1 MHKWKAAAAI
11 AGIGAAMFAGVGT
24 ASAAPASQ
32 SQLLAEAHCANG
44 LWCSTGYFNS
54 GGAPLVIEFD
64 ASGGDDVGIY
74 ADVAHGNCITYRTT
88 VNAPPINWVCPSPGT
103 NNMWAQ
109 VALEDT
115 RNAARSMYIK
125 IYRG

>member
-1 MHKWKAAAAI
+1 MHKWKAAAAV

-24 ASAAPASQ
+24 ASAAPQ
-32 SQLLAEAHCANG
+32 GQLLAEAHCSNG
-44 LWCSTGYFNS
+44 LWCSTGYFTS

-64 ASGGDDVGIY
+64 ASGGDNVGIY
-74 ADVAHGNCITYRTT
+74 ADIAHGNCITYRTT
-88 VNAPPINWVCPSPGT
+88 VDAPINWVCPSPGP
-103 NNMWAQ
+103 NDMWAQ
-109 VALEDT
+109 VSLEDT